1 MEKRQVNPWEWQHKF
16 GYSQAWRVDGPR
28 SVVHL
33 AGQVAI
39 TPEGTALGDA
49 DFETQARQVFR
60 NLQTVLEQAG
70 AGFEDIVK
78 VTVYLTDISYLQAYR
93 DIKAEFITG
102 PQPASTALEIKGLA
116 APGLMIEVEAIAV
129 L

>member
-1 MEKRQVNPWEWQHKF
+1 MQKRQINPWEWQHGF

-28 SVVHL
+28 SVIHL

-39 TPEGTALGDA
+39 TPEGAVLADA

-60 NLQTVLEQAG
+60 NLQTVLEHSD
-70 AGFEDIVK
+70 AGFDDIVK

-93 DIKAEFITG
+93 DIKAEFIAG
-102 PQPASTALEIKGLA
+102 PQPASTALEVKGLA
-116 APGLMIEVEAIAV
+116 VPGLMIEVEAIVV

>member
-1 MEKRQVNPWEWQHKF
+1 MEKQQVNPWDWQHKF
-16 GYSQAWRVDGPR
+16 GYSQAWRVDAPR
-28 SVVHL
+28 SIVYI

-39 TPEGTALGDA
+39 TPDGTVLSDA

-60 NLQTVLEQAG
+60 NLQSVLEDSG
-70 AGFEDIVK
+70 AGFDDVVK
-78 VTVYLTDISYLQAYR
+78 VTVYLTDISRLQDYR

-102 PQPASTALEIKGLA
+102 RQPASTSIEIKGLA
-116 APGLMIEVEAIAV
+116 VPGLMIEIEAIAI